1 MYIVYKNWY
10 SLMPVF
16 LRSNLRLEYIASPII
31 KYLQYIDYMLKLVEL
46 EL

>member
-16 LRSNLRLEYIASPII
+16 LESNLRLEYIASLI
-31 KYLQYIDYMLKLVEL
+31 KYLQYINYMLKLVEL